1 VPQAEKTLTELHK
14 AQPKNAVVTRAL
26 ADFYGRTNRQK
37 QATALMKTLEPQ
49 KKAMRSL
56 SASRH

>member
-1 VPQAEKTLTELHK
+1 MTKMQGERELS
-14 AQPKNAVVTRAL
+14 T
-26 ADFYGRTNRQK
+26 GRQK